1 MNFFLVILLIVA
13 FVTAY
18 PSQPSIRIISSP
30 GRLSLA
36 ELRASQIAKGL
47 EAIIATKATEAV
59 EVEKLCI
66 ATNST
71 SGSCSP
77 SSSPKNE
84 DGNGNQGADPKSVKE
99 ELAVV
104 FRFIVID
111 STSVFGASGV
121 EMMC

>member
-84 DGNGNQGADPKSVKE
+84 DGNGNQGADPKVSP
-99 ELAVV
+99 
-104 FRFIVID
+104 R
-111 STSVFGASGV
+111 
-121 EMMC
+121 